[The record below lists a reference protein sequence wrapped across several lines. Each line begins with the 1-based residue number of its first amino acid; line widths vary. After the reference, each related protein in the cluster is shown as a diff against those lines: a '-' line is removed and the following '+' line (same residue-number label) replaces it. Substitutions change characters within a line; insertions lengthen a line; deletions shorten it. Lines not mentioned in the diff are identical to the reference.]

1 MLFRSLFS
9 GKRLESQE
17 SDDLDLVT
25 SRLIAIRVKGFE
37 PDSTQFET
45 VKSLYRLEDT
55 GGADG
60 WTGNPTVCALGQ
72 FEAGLN
78 KLSGKMVL
86 MTLPLHNGS
95 NPVMEGEGSA
105 TKFLNYIL
113 TEEFVE

>member
-1 MLFRSLFS
+1 
-9 GKRLESQE
+9 
-17 SDDLDLVT
+17 
-25 SRLIAIRVKGFE
+25 
-37 PDSTQFET
+37 
-45 VKSLYRLEDT
+45 
-55 GGADG
+55 
-60 WTGNPTVCALGQ
+60 LGQ